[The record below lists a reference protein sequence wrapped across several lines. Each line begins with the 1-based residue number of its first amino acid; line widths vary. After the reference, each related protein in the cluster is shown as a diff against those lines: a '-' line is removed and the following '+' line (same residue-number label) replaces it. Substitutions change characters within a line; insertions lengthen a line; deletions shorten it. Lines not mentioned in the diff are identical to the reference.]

1 MNMISARPSLEKAGL
16 DNLLSD
22 IRVAARRPLEERP
35 GAVAAAI
42 APYLGDAYLLD
53 GKDCPSNPDRYVRHL
68 LDEGEGYAVVALV
81 WRPGQMSP
89 VHSHHTWCALGVHR
103 GTLTEHFFAPGT
115 DAGALPRPK
124 AAHLRAEGDTS
135 HGPGCPDLIHRIA
148 NCCAETAVS
157 IHVYGVPYAEFADG
171 VNRILA

>member
-1 MNMISARPSLEKAGL
+1 MNVISARSGL
-16 DNLLSD
+16 DAMLGE
-22 IRVAARRPLEERP
+22 IRLAARAPLGQRPA
-35 GAVAAAI
+35 AVAAAI
-42 APYLGDAYLLD
+42 APYLGDACLLD
-53 GKDCPSNPDRYVRHL
+53 GQDCPSNPDRYVRHL
-68 LDEGEGYAVVALV
+68 LDDGEGYAVVALV

-103 GTLTEHFFAPGT
+103 GTLTEHFFAPG
-115 DAGALPRPK
+115 DVPRPK

-157 IHVYGVPYAEFADG
+157 IHVYGVPYAEFTDG
-171 VNRILA
+171 VNHILA

>member
-1 MNMISARPSLEKAGL
+1 MNMIAARPAMEKAGL
-16 DNLLSD
+16 DNLLSE

-35 GAVAAAI
+35 AAVAAAI
-42 APYLGDAYLLD
+42 APYLGDACLLD

-103 GTLTEHFFAPGT
+103 GTLTEHFFAPG
-115 DAGALPRPK
+115 AIPRPK

-135 HGPGCPDLIHRIA
+135 HGPGCPELIHRIA

-157 IHVYGVPYAEFADG
+157 IHVYGVPYAQFADG

>member
-1 MNMISARPSLEKAGL
+1 MNVIAAHARFDALIADVGAAVRGPETDPRLVAEAMAAHCGDPTLLAGRDL
-16 DNLLSD
+16 
-22 IRVAARRPLEERP
+22 PCGE
-35 GAVAAAI
+35 
-42 APYLGDAYLLD
+42 
-53 GKDCPSNPDRYVRHL
+53 DRYVRHKL
-68 LDEGEGYAVVALV
+68 HEDVEGGWAIAALI

-103 GTLTEHFFAPGT
+103 GTLTEHFFAPG
-115 DAGALPRPK
+115 AIPRPK